1 MNQEKIGKFIA
12 NSRKKQNLTQE
23 QLAEKLGIS
32 KNAVSKWER
41 GLNLPDAS
49 IMEELCAILKI
60 TLNELFAG
68 QLINN
73 NELQEN
79 SEKNLLNIVKK
90 ENHTRKKLKIF
101 SGISLTI
108 IIVLT
113 ISLIALYRFMSNYM
127 SVAKTF
133 ELNWGIILPNDF
145 KEEYYVDTG
154 ASFHGDGE
162 RYSVFKG
169 NNFMTSLK
177 KEKNQE
183 LESVI
188 SKLYIS
194 LKVSKE
200 NQINFSHQYSWTKII
215 SKDDDR
221 NYIYCIFDE
230 EVNKFYFYEF
240 LV

>member
-12 NSRKKQNLTQE
+12 ICRKKQNLTQE
-23 QLAEKLGIS
+23 ELAEKLGIS

-49 IMEELCAILKI
+49 IMEELCDILKI
-60 TLNELFAG
+60 SLNELFAG

-73 NELQEN
+73 NDLQEN
-79 SEKNLLNIVKK
+79 SEKNLLNIVKE
-90 ENHTRKKLKIF
+90 ENHTRKKLRIF
-101 SGISLTI
+101 IIISLTI
-108 IIVLT
+108 IIVLI
-113 ISLIALYRFMSNYM
+113 ISLIALYKIMSNYM

-133 ELNWGIILPNDF
+133 ELNWGIILPNNF
-145 KEEYYVDTG
+145 EEEYYVDTG

-183 LESVI
+183 LENELSE
-188 SKLYIS
+188 LYTS

-200 NQINFSHQYSWTKII
+200 NQINFQHQYSWTKII

-240 LV
+240 LM

>member
-1 MNQEKIGKFIA
+1 MNYLQDNI
-12 NSRKKQNLTQE
+12 L
-23 QLAEKLGIS
+23 
-32 KNAVSKWER
+32 
-41 GLNLPDAS
+41 S
-49 IMEELCAILKI
+49 IIYV
-60 TLNELFAG
+60 
-68 QLINN
+68 
-73 NELQEN
+73 
-79 SEKNLLNIVKK
+79 NIVKK
-90 ENHTRKKLKIF
+90 ENHTRKKLSIF
-101 SGISLTI
+101 IRISLAI
-108 IIVLT
+108 IIVLI
-113 ISLIALYRFMSNYM
+113 ISLIALYKFMSNYM

-133 ELNWGIILPNDF
+133 EQNWGIILPNDF

-200 NQINFSHQYSWTKII
+200 NQIIFSHQYSWTKII

-230 EVNKFYFYEF
+230 EANKFYFYEF